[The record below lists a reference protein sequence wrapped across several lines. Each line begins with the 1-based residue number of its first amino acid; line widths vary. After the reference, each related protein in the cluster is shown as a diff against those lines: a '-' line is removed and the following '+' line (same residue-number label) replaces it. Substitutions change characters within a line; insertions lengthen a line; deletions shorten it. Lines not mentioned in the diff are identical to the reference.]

1 MNTPTMPLSAM
12 AAPLMALRIFEN
24 EYRHLPAPCVSIST
38 VYPDLLELS
47 FHDDADGFETWC
59 QALGIRPRAVQHSV
73 HSDGRTSVMKAV
85 TDYSG
90 GPVKLICFTTIPTPD
105 EARSRAG
112 AVS

>member
-1 MNTPTMPLSAM
+1 MNTPMPLSSM
-12 AAPLMALRIFEN
+12 AAPLMALRIFDD
-24 EYRHLPAPCVSIST
+24 EYRHLPAPCVTIST

-85 TDYSG
+85 TNYSG
-90 GPVKLICFTTIPTPD
+90 GPVKLICFTTIPAPEGT
-105 EARSRAG
+105 RSRAEVG
-112 AVS
+112 P